1 MVYAL
6 LLAGGKSSRM
16 GENKSTL
23 SFDGKT
29 LLEHSLALLKLS
41 GADHVLISGEVEGHQ
56 TIPDLLPECGPL
68 GGLHAAVHTIDDK
81 VGLDGSSLLV
91 IPVDMPMLDSLTLTR
106 LFVSIGAADSCFYE
120 GEVFPCVFILSP
132 QLRDYLDG
140 LFSESTAL
148 GGDRSMKA
156 LLRAFS
162 ARPIDTLGLPENVFF
177 NLNSPEDWSQF
188 KKMQWE

>member
-1 MVYAL
+1 MLYAL

-16 GENKSTL
+16 GEDKSALTYN
-23 SFDGKT
+23 GKS
-29 LLEHSLALLKLS
+29 LLEHSLGLLKLS
-41 GADHVLISGEVEGHQ
+41 GADHILISGEVAGHQ

-81 VGLDGSSLLV
+81 AGLDGSSLLV

-106 LFVSIGAADSCFYE
+106 LFISIGDADSCFYE
-120 GEVFPCVFILSP
+120 GEVFPCVFKLNK
-132 QLRDYLDG
+132 QLRDHLDG
-140 LFSESTAL
+140 LFSESNEL

-162 ARPIDTLGLPENVFF
+162 SRPIDTNGLPENVFF

-188 KKMQWE
+188 KDMQ